1 MRVNADKD
9 AQDDEG
15 EIILKSRTNVMIFK
29 VTIFSVE
36 FLFRFRFR
44 SICYTILDLV
54 WLDKQVFSN
63 IHKFKII
70 NKNSFTLFSFLFFFL
85 ENIAK
90 LLVQTTSPFLFLFF
104 YVSIF

>member
-70 NKNSFTLFSFLFFFL
+70 NKNSFTLFFLFFSFFR
-85 ENIAK
+85 K
-90 LLVQTTSPFLFLFF
+90 HCQTTCANNIPISFFF